1 MSHIRQ
7 TLLETLSRRGP
18 LPLDELARVARRS
31 PMATRYHLG
40 LLVQEGLVA
49 ANNVAHRAVV
59 GRPQTLYALADRA
72 HAHLPKQ
79 YDMLAAQLLAEI
91 MRASGERATRAL
103 LRRAGRRL
111 AETAPSLRRDA
122 RLEARL
128 NRAVD
133 FLSARGYLAHAE
145 KIGGT
150 ATLHICNCPY
160 RQVTLAYRQVC
171 DMDIALIGGLMK
183 SPLKIIQCLAARDA
197 QCVFVVK
204 PGSAQKR

>member
-1 MSHIRQ
+1 MSQIRQ
-7 TLLETLSRRGP
+7 TILETLSQRGA

-40 LLVQEGLVA
+40 LLVDDGLVA
-49 ANNVAHRAVV
+49 ANDVAHRAVV

-72 HAHLPKQ
+72 HARLPKQ
-79 YDMLAAQLLAEI
+79 YDTLAAQLLAEI
-91 MRASGERATRAL
+91 MRASGEKETRAL

-111 AETAPSLRRDA
+111 AETAPPLRRGA
-122 RLEARL
+122 RFDARL
-128 NRAVD
+128 NRAID

-145 KIGGT
+145 KSDST
-150 ATLHICNCPY
+150 TTLHICNCPY
-160 RQVTLAYRQVC
+160 RQVTLMYRQVC
-171 DMDIALIGGLMK
+171 DMDIALIGGLLE
-183 SPLKIIQCLAARDA
+183 SPLKMTQCLAARDA